1 MKLIEILEEITTNKL
16 SIGTA
21 EAVILEVLD
30 FHIKNQGKDFFPEY
44 NFNGNNPNTL
54 GKTYDGFAPQG
65 FDSFVGA
72 TGIEIKFI
80 RDKNTLT
87 RTLRNLIE
95 KSSFTKNKNPSLENV
110 LLIVLLS
117 LTQEEKKNVLSKFN
131 DTPFSLTIWG
141 NDDLKNLF
149 NKYPE
154 KIFELENNPS
164 TALMNLVVKKGLNV
178 SNNNWKLQ
186 RNEHL
191 YNLRNCFKSDELVL
205 FLGAGVS
212 YDANIPTWNELLSNL
227 IVSLLDTV
235 INDERFDG
243 HFKLSKLEKEALAK
257 EIQKKNGNSPVQLV
271 RFIRNGLGNLFREE
285 LRKTLYKKYKNSSRI
300 LTALTDLCIPL
311 RHGIGIQ
318 GVVTYNFD
326 DLLEVNFKNRKV
338 INFRPIFKEADI
350 PSKNELGVY
359 HVHGFLPNNPQEYE
373 SIGEQRNSSLVFSE
387 EEYHQLMLDPYHWAN
402 LVQLNYFRENT
413 CLFIGTSM
421 TDPNV
426 RRLLEIARK
435 KQPEDDNCKHYIIL
449 KRDSFYEVQ
458 KNDSVDNEN
467 IKKFA
472 MIHQQLKEAELI
484 ELGLNVIWVDNY
496 EDIPELL
503 DNLRI

>member
-1 MKLIEILEEITTNKL
+1 MKLIEILEEFTTNMM

-21 EAVILEVLD
+21 EAIILEVLD
-30 FHIKNQGKDFFPEY
+30 LHIKNQGKDFFLDF
-44 NFNGNNPNTL
+44 NFDGNDQKSLRLP
-54 GKTYDGFAPQG
+54 YDGVAPQG
-65 FDSFVGA
+65 FDNFVGA

-80 RDKNTLT
+80 RDKNTLL
-87 RTLRNLIE
+87 RTMRNLIE
-95 KSSFTKNKNPSLENV
+95 KSSFTKNGNPLLENV

-117 LTQEEKKNVLSKFN
+117 LTQEEKENLTSKFN
-131 DTPFSLTIWG
+131 DIPFKLTIWDS
-141 NDDLKNLF
+141 NDLKNLF

-154 KIFELENNPS
+154 KVIELENNPS
-164 TALMNLVVKKGLNV
+164 IALMNLVVKKGLNA

-191 YNLRNCFKSDELVL
+191 YNLRNCFKDDELVL

-212 YDANIPTWNELLSNL
+212 YDANIPTWNDLISNL
-227 IVSLLDTV
+227 MVSLLDTV
-235 INDERFDG
+235 IKDERFDG
-243 HFKLSKLEKEALAK
+243 HFELSKTEKEALVK
-257 EIQKKNGNSPVQLV
+257 DIQEKNGNSPVQLV

-285 LRKTLYKKYKNSSRI
+285 LRKTLYKKYKKSSRI
-300 LTALTDLCIPL
+300 LEALTDLCIPL

-326 DLLEVNFKNRKV
+326 DLLEVNFKNKKV
-338 INFRPIFKEADI
+338 INFRPVFKEADI

-359 HVHGFLPNNPQEYE
+359 HVHGFLPNTPHEYGGIE
-373 SIGEQRNSSLVFSE
+373 DQRNSLLVFSE

-435 KQPEDDNCKHYIIL
+435 KQPEKDKCKHYIIL
-449 KRDSFYEVQ
+449 KRDSFSEV
-458 KNDSVDNEN
+458 NRIDSVDNEN
-467 IKKFA
+467 IDKFA
-472 MIHQQLKEAELI
+472 MIHQQLKEAELS
-484 ELGLNVIWVDNY
+484 ELGLNVIWVDKH

-503 DNLRI
+503 DSLRL